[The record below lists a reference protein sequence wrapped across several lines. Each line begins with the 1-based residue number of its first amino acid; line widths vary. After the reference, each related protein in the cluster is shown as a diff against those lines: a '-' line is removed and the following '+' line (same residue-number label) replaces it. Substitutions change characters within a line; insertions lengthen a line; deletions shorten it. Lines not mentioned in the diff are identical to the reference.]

1 MGIVLSSLGHLIPL
15 SGKTIMNKWLET
27 GIVHSVLSKE
37 GGGQQGLD
45 FIFAIGDV
53 VNIRV

>member
-1 MGIVLSSLGHLIPL
+1 MGIVLSPLGHLFPL
-15 SGKTIMNKWLET
+15 SGKMITNKWLET
-27 GIVHSVLSKE
+27 GIVHSVLSK
-37 GGGQQGLD
+37 GGGGKQGLD